1 MITQNKRQ
9 KTQNYPDEL
18 ETFLKE
24 QKGIYPREAFPT
36 ELQGH
41 GDSFAYS
48 KLSLTY
54 EEDEEL
60 GVWQREPW
68 HGDSGYKEY
77 AALPEKRKQKLKQ
90 LRDTKAKK
98 QSHLREY
105 SRSLYREN

>member
-36 ELQGH
+36 ELQGR
-41 GDSFAYS
+41 GDDSFDYS
-48 KLSLTY
+48 KLNPTY

-60 GVWQREPW
+60 GVWQREPC
-68 HGDSGYKEY
+68 HGDNRYKEY
-77 AALPEKRKQKLKQ
+77 AALPEERKQKLK
-90 LRDTKAKK
+90 
-98 QSHLREY
+98 HEC
-105 SRSLYREN
+105 SLSY